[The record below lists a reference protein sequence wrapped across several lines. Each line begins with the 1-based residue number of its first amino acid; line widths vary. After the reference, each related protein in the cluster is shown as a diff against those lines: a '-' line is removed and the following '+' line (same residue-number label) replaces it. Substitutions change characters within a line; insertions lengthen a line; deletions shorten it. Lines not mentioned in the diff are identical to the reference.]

1 MEFDEIKNT
10 WKNSFKNTEILNKE
24 ELETRLKIGSKS
36 NTALNKIKRSY
47 RFELIL
53 GIPMFLGIIICLF
66 IFLNFSYKIY
76 FIPVAILFLGWT
88 ISFTWRNYYRIRKTV
103 ISSDQLKPALDKT
116 IRDIEK
122 YVNFNMSSFAKFI
135 IIPFSFAFGMLMG
148 LSVAAGEKDF
158 AELFLT
164 METRMVVK
172 MILIMIIGSAFMIPF
187 SQYINKRLY
196 KQHLDKLK
204 SYLKEFE
211 EIEK

>member
-10 WKNSFKNTEILNKE
+10 WKNSFKESELLNKE

-36 NTALNKIKRSY
+36 NTALNKIKKSY

-53 GIPMFLGIIICLF
+53 GIPMFIGIIVCLF
-66 IFLNFSYKIY
+66 VFLDYSYKII
-76 FIPVAILFLGWT
+76 FIPVAFLFLGWT
-88 ISFTWRNYYRIRKTV
+88 ISFTWRNYNRIRKTV
-103 ISSDQLKPALDKT
+103 IFTDQLKPALIKT
-116 IRDIEK
+116 IQDIER

-135 IIPFSFAFGMLMG
+135 IIPFSFAFGILMG

-164 METRMVVK
+164 METRMVIK
-172 MILIMIIGSAFMIPF
+172 MILIMIIGSAIMIPF

-204 SYLKEFE
+204 SYLNEFQ
-211 EIEK
+211 EIE